1 MNQSSERAM
10 TPKEQYDA
18 QSALINKEHAEKNPV
33 AEEQELNE
41 IADDTEKILDDMES
55 KELDKNVGAK
65 KELVG
70 PFTPAV
76 DKATGKQR
84 IEVSREQF
92 EKHKADQA
100 AQRALLSLKNAQ
112 AEHLN
117 PKQKKTI
124 DSVVDEFE
132 NGMLKD
138 PVLLHLLK
146 EKGKLSQEHILA
158 SKAINALQRQLLEQV
173 AKVTNDLVKTKGAME
188 STDKMLL
195 GRVKELATGKAD
207 EKLVEKE

>member
-1 MNQSSERAM
+1 MNESSERAM

-18 QSALINKEHAEKNPV
+18 QAELIHKEHAEHNPV
-33 AEEQELNE
+33 TEEQEFNE
-41 IADDTEKILDDMES
+41 IADGAEKILDDMES
-55 KELDKNVGAK
+55 KDLDKNIGAK
-65 KELVG
+65 KEPVG
-70 PFTPAV
+70 LFTPSV
-76 DKATGKQR
+76 DKITGKKLV
-84 IEVSREQF
+84 EVSREQY

-100 AQRALLSLKNAQ
+100 AQKALMSLKNAQ

-117 PKQKKTI
+117 PTQKKTI
-124 DSVVDEFE
+124 DSVVTDFE

-158 SKAINALQRQLLEQV
+158 SKAIHALQRQLLEQV

-195 GRVKELATGKAD
+195 GRVKELAHGKAD
-207 EKLVEKE
+207 EKLVEKK